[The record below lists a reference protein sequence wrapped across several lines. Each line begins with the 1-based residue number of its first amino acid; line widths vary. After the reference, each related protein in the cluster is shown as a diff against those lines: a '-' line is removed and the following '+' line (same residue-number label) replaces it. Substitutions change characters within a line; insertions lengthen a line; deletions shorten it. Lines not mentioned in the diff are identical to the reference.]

1 MPQRAT
7 SVVRFPERA
16 VPDRPTVIHTPKAA
30 APTGPFV
37 QAVRAGDFVFV
48 AGQRGIEPG
57 TGALVAGVR
66 EKVRQAFENIRAILE
81 AAGTGLECVVMSRV
95 YVRDM
100 AGHRPIVNEA
110 YERYFPHGPPPRTI
124 VEVSRLNQDDE
135 VELEMVAW
143 VPPRPAAPRR
153 RGRAKGAPRP
163 RGYRSGA
170 GKPPGGRSP

>member
-1 MPQRAT
+1 ML
-7 SVVRFPERA
+7 
-16 VPDRPTVIHTPKAA
+16 DRPTVIRTAKAA

-57 TGALVAGVR
+57 TGALAAGIR

-81 AAGTGLECVVMSRV
+81 AAGTSLEYVVMSRV

-100 AGHRPIVNEA
+100 GGHRPIVNEA

-135 VELEMVAW
+135 VEIEVVAW
-143 VPPRPAAPRR
+143 VPPRKP
-153 RGRAKGAPRP
+153 APRP
-163 RGYRSGA
+163 RGHRLGA
-170 GKPPGGRSP
+170 GRPPRRRSS